1 MFRWADLTSGGQPK
15 SRFTSTSDSP
25 TTTDERGHVVPR
37 KEPAN
42 GAATSAQGGRT
53 LEGLERALDVLL
65 LFSRPSVTSL
75 GVSEISRELDV
86 PKAVVHRIVTTL
98 CGRNFL
104 ELDAE
109 TRRYRLGSSW
119 LVMGAAYRQ
128 RLDLREVAKDSLRHL
143 SELTSETTTLS
154 IRQGNH
160 RIYVD
165 QVTPPRDVIMSVQIG
180 QSYPLHAGSSSKA
193 FLAFLSPEEQQ
204 DYFDSVALEQ
214 LTAQTK
220 VRREELFAELALIRV
235 RGYSSSFGERQ
246 QGAGAVAAPLLDFES
261 RPVAVM
267 SVCGPADRIEPR
279 VEELAEALLAETR
292 VLSERLGHRAH
303 EPS

>member
-1 MFRWADLTSGGQPK
+1 M
-15 SRFTSTSDSP
+15 
-25 TTTDERGHVVPR
+25 TDERTEAVPR
-37 KEPAN
+37 KDPGN
-42 GAATSAQGGRT
+42 GASSSAQGGRT

-65 LFSRPSVTSL
+65 LFSRPGVSSL
-75 GVSEISRELDV
+75 GVSEISRELDL
-86 PKAVVHRIVTTL
+86 PKAVVHRILTTL

-109 TRRYRLGSSW
+109 SRRYRLGSSW
-119 LVMGAAYRQ
+119 LVLGSAYRQ
-128 RLDLREVAKDSLRHL
+128 RLDLRELAKGSLRRL

-165 QVTPPRDVIMSVQIG
+165 EVTPPRDVIMSVQIG
-180 QSYPLHAGSSSKA
+180 TRYPLHAGSSSKA
-193 FLAFLSPEEQQ
+193 FLAFLPEDEQQ

-220 VRREELFAELALIRV
+220 VRREELLAELALIRV
-235 RGYSSSFGERQ
+235 RGYASSFGERQ

-261 RPVAVM
+261 KPVAVM
-267 SVCGPADRIEPR
+267 SVCGPADRIETR
-279 VEELAEALLAETR
+279 VDELAQALLVETR
-292 VLSERLGHRAH
+292 ALSEQLGYR
-303 EPS
+303 EQTPSDAPR

>member
-1 MFRWADLTSGGQPK
+1 M
-15 SRFTSTSDSP
+15 
-25 TTTDERGHVVPR
+25 TDERTEAVPR
-37 KEPAN
+37 KDPGN
-42 GAATSAQGGRT
+42 GASSSTQGGRT

-65 LFSRPSVTSL
+65 LFSRPGVSSL
-75 GVSEISRELDV
+75 GVSEISRELDL
-86 PKAVVHRIVTTL
+86 PKAVVHRILTTL

-109 TRRYRLGSSW
+109 SRRYRLGSSW
-119 LVMGAAYRQ
+119 LVLGSAYRQ
-128 RLDLREVAKDSLRHL
+128 RLDLRELAKGSLRRL

-165 QVTPPRDVIMSVQIG
+165 EVTPPRDVIMSVQIG
-180 QSYPLHAGSSSKA
+180 TRYPLHAGSSSKA
-193 FLAFLSPEEQQ
+193 FLAFLPEDEQQ

-220 VRREELFAELALIRV
+220 VRREELLAELALIRV
-235 RGYSSSFGERQ
+235 RGYASSFGERQ

-261 RPVAVM
+261 KPVAVM
-267 SVCGPADRIEPR
+267 SVCGPADRIETR
-279 VEELAEALLAETR
+279 VDELAQALLVETR
-292 VLSERLGHRAH
+292 ALSEQLGYR
-303 EPS
+303 EQTPSDAPR